1 MVVHKLP
8 MERELT
14 PGVFVGSY
22 SSLLDQEFFD
32 RANIKVIVNCGSSMK
47 FLEFLDLQMPI
58 ISSDVVVLNLDLSL
72 PTGLAIFNEIHE
84 RFNKVLQH
92 YLSFFYQHNTNIHYF
107 INSNLNN
114 AELKFSS
121 PTINGNPLKLL
132 FNINR
137 LLKLM
142 TNINRSAGV
151 IFLSYNFDHQSPS
164 NSLLYT
170 LALLF
175 LMDKY
180 NLNLEASI
188 KYLKSLVIPQSEIS
202 ETRLFNN
209 KHYDDVLLVDSL
221 KKFFSE
227 NQNIKRNES
236 GILTENYNLKRSCE
250 YAETFPTSSSLKRLA

>member
-1 MVVHKLP
+1 MVVHKP
-8 MERELT
+8 VMEKELT

-22 SSLLDQEFFD
+22 SSLLDQEFLD
-32 RANIKVIVNCGSSMK
+32 RTNIKVIVNCGSSLR
-47 FLEFLDLQMPI
+47 FIEFLDLQLPI

-72 PTGLAIFNEIHE
+72 PTNLAIFNEIHE

-114 AELKFSS
+114 AELKFRS

-170 LALLF
+170 LSLLF

-180 NLNLEASI
+180 NLNLEASS
-188 KYLKSLVIPQSEIS
+188 KYLKSLVIPLGDIEI
-202 ETRLFNN
+202 RLFNC

-221 KKFFSE
+221 KKFYTE
-227 NQNIKRNES
+227 NQKIKRNES
-236 GILTENYNLKRSCE
+236 GILTENFNLKRSCE
-250 YAETFPTSSSLKRLA
+250 FAETFPTSSSLKRLA